1 VEAASRALAIARE
14 KVQHLVL
21 IKVIM
26 RA

>member
-1 VEAASRALAIARE
+1 VEAACRALAIARE